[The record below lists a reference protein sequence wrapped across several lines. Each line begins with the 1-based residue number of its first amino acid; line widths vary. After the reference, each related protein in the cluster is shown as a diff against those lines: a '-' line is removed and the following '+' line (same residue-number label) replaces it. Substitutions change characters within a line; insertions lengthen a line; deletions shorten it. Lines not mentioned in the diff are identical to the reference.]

1 MLMDKTGVKQLTI
14 LSKSWTVNDEKRENL
29 VTWYKFAFA
38 FCRKRDA

>member
-14 LSKSWTVNDEKRENL
+14 LLKSWTVNDEKRENL
-29 VTWYKFAFA
+29 VTWYKFALA